1 MSWISL
7 FFIFLLVNKYCS
19 LERHPKIW
27 LRTLEFIEEYL
38 PIQNRSEYSMW
49 LLHGSQNNVFWYTKD
64 LLHRH
69 ISLDRHT
76 PHNYLATIGHIT
88 LVVGRAQSYCT
99 AKHLYKQFEHKP
111 TDIHKLNNN
120 QNYIR
125 DNTRYKNTPC
135 GSLDHLTIGPASD
148 QGRQKYYFYTIK
160 VCEAFDIVLTIHT
173 FISVHHILKKKT
185 VSEQRCANGELAI
198 LSKEEKFTSIC
209 SCHSPTSY
217 HFSTS
222 QVLVMI
228 NDQYNIEN
236 TYLSIL
242 YQIKYSDFE
251 VQTRQRY
258 IFKSKS
264 TINRY
269 LSFTAAH
276 FFDSFNINFHDVFV
290 FHIIADVIETVN
302 VYLYRVT
309 NCTLPYTFYK
319 VVDGPITVEDSY
331 LCDDISKIQLYKNST
346 IPRELFST
354 YKGKSWYLKV
364 IYVTFMRFS
373 GYAFHFTYNTSAL
386 VTNSVPLNITYK
398 NPTHWITVNSSEDQM
413 YHKAWHY
420 TSDSFL
426 VLTME
431 ILRNFVGLD
440 GGCFYGGF
448 AIKQFTLKKVTI
460 TVREPLFTVLFR

>member
-1 MSWISL
+1 MSL
-7 FFIFLLVNKYCS
+7 FFMFLLVNKYYF
-19 LERHPKIW
+19 LERHPKLW
-27 LRTLEFIEEYL
+27 ERTVEFIEEYL
-38 PIQNRSEYSMW
+38 PIQNRSEYSIW
-49 LLHGSQNNVFWYTKD
+49 LVHGSKSKTFWYTEE

-69 ISLDRHT
+69 ISLEKHT
-76 PHNYLATIGHIT
+76 PHNYLATIEHIT
-88 LVVGRAQSYCT
+88 RVVERARSYCT
-99 AKHLYKQFEHKP
+99 AKHLYNQFEHKP

-135 GSLDHLTIGPASD
+135 GSLDHLTIGPATE
-148 QGRQKYYFYTIK
+148 QGRRKYYYYVIK
-160 VCEAFDIVLTIHT
+160 VYEAFDIVLTVYTYIN
-173 FISVHHILKKKT
+173 VHPMLKKKT
-185 VSEQRCANGELAI
+185 VSEYRCADEALTI
-198 LSKEEKFTSIC
+198 LSAEESFTSIC

-222 QVLVMI
+222 QIYILI
-228 NDQYNIEN
+228 NDLYNMEN

-251 VQTRQRY
+251 IQTRQRY

-264 TINRY
+264 TINKY
-269 LSFTAAH
+269 MSFTTAH
-276 FFDSFNINFHDVFV
+276 FFDSLNINFHDVFV

-302 VYLYRVT
+302 IYLYRVT
-309 NCTLPYTFYK
+309 DCTLPYTFYK
-319 VVDGPITVEDSY
+319 IIDGPLTVGDSY
-331 LCDDISKIQLYKNST
+331 LCDNISMVQVYENST

-373 GYAFHFTYNTSAL
+373 GYAFHFTYNTSVL
-386 VTNSVPLNITYK
+386 VIKSVPLNLTYN

-413 YHKAWHY
+413 YHRVWHY

-431 ILRNFVGLD
+431 ILRSFVGLD
-440 GGCFYGGF
+440 GGCFYGGY
-448 AIKQFTLKKVTI
+448 AIKQFTLNKVKI
-460 TVREPLFTVLFR
+460 TVR